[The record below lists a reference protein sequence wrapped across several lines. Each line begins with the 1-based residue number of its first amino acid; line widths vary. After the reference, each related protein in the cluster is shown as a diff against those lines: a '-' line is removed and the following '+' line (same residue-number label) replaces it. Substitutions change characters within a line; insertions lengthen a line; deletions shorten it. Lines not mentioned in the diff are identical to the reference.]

1 MLVVVERGNQSQGF
15 NSDGG
20 RSEFEGESKVDER
33 VCDCSG
39 MLDRRLY
46 KGRRETYGQRSGC

>member
-1 MLVVVERGNQSQGF
+1 MLVVVERGDQSQRF

-39 MLDRRLY
+39 MLER
-46 KGRRETYGQRSGC
+46 